1 MSVRTT
7 VLVGAA
13 VLAGISTSALAAP
26 PQDSRAAYEEQAAY
40 FTSQEL
46 ENLLAPIALYPDAIL
61 AQVLIAATF
70 PEQIEFAARHVRARG
85 TRDIDDQPWD
95 VSVKAVAHYPPVLNM
110 LADRPDWTTA
120 LGQAYATQSGDVM
133 EAVQELREMADAQ
146 GNLRTTSNHRVIRD
160 GRVIIIEPANPRI
173 IYVPTYD
180 PYVVYYRPIVHVGVY
195 TGHWSFGIGFPIGA
209 WLSYDCDWHTRRVY
223 YTGWRVN
230 HGWRVVA
237 YPYIR
242 VTPVYIHP
250 RYDVVVINHTV
261 IHRTV
266 NYVNLRRYNTVHRT
280 VTYDRPRRGAP
291 GPIPRNVTDSRRDD
305 GWRGD
310 DDRNG
315 NRPGRNP
322 RDDRRDGGT
331 DRPRDDQRDD
341 GRGRNDDGRMPDRGR
356 VVTPP
361 RLEDKRTQSADDP
374 RRGGSVTEGKRPTP
388 PPVRR
393 AEAVR
398 PTGEASRSPR
408 PNVARA
414 PDVERRSSPP
424 VRNSPPPSR
433 AKPSAPPRAS
443 GSSSRPSASR
453 PAGGASRSSGNG
465 SVARGKR
472 G

>member
-1 MSVRTT
+1 V
-7 VLVGAA
+7 
-13 VLAGISTSALAAP
+13 AGISTSALAAP
-26 PQDSRAAYEEQAAY
+26 QDTRAAYEEQTAY

-61 AQVLIAATF
+61 AQVLVAATF

-120 LGQAYATQSGDVM
+120 LGQAYAMQSGDVM
-133 EAVQELREMADAQ
+133 EAVQQLREMADAQ

-195 TGHWSFGIGFPIGA
+195 AGHWSFGVGFPIGA

-223 YTGWRVN
+223 YTGWRTPF
-230 HGWRVVA
+230 GWRVVA

-242 VTPVYIHP
+242 VSPVYIHP
-250 RYDVVVINHTV
+250 RYEVVYVNRTV

-291 GPIPRNVTDSRRDD
+291 GPIPRNVNDGRRDD

-315 NRPGRNP
+315 NRPGGNP
-322 RDDRRDGGT
+322 RDDRRDAGP

-341 GRGRNDDGRMPDRGR
+341 GRTRNDNGRTPDRGR
-356 VVTPP
+356 VVAPP
-361 RLEDKRTQSADDP
+361 TLEDKRTQSNDDS
-374 RRGGSVTEGKRPTP
+374 RRGGSVTEGKRPAP
-388 PPVRR
+388 PPTRR
-393 AEAVR
+393 AEPTR
-398 PTGEASRSPR
+398 PTTESSRPSR
-408 PNVARA
+408 PNVVRA
-414 PDVERRSSPP
+414 PDVERRSAPP
-424 VRNSPPPSR
+424 ARNSPPPSR
-433 AKPSAPPRAS
+433 AKPSAPPPRAS
-443 GSSSRPSASR
+443 GSTSRPSSSSSRPSSSASR
-453 PAGGASRSSGNG
+453 PATSGSRSSGNG

-472 G
+472 GGE